1 MKKLSIFLL
10 FAALMVVGS
19 LSAQSLDYD
28 KLTPHPR
35 LLLKTGDITAMRA
48 LPARSATAKIV
59 HDRIIAESER
69 IIGLSPVEHEKVGKR
84 MIAVSREAL
93 KRIFYL
99 SYAYLTTDDIR
110 YAQRA
115 EREMLAISEFEDWN
129 PVHFLDVGEMTMA
142 MAIGYDW
149 LYRYLPVHSRS
160 IIGTAIYEKG
170 LLATENERNTSF
182 LKAKNIWN
190 PVCNAGMIYGALA
203 TMERSPE
210 YCRALIGRCIDSVPK
225 GLEFYNP
232 DGGYIIGYN
241 FWGHGTGFE
250 VMLVAAL
257 QSALGTDA
265 GIAAHESFMRTA
277 SFMNFVV
284 APSGKVYNYS
294 DAKEEAAMLPVK
306 YWFARQTKDLSLVAM
321 DEQMIK
327 AGKVDNNRLLPAYM
341 LFASSM
347 DLSKAQMPKE
357 DTWVGGGEM
366 PMYIYRSGWES
377 KDDTYL
383 AVKGG
388 RASSP
393 HGHMDAGSFVYEYG
407 GVRWAVDLGE
417 HDEHTLEQAGVGMWN
432 MKRESG
438 RWDVFRFGPE
448 SHNTLIIN
456 GQRHNVEEIAPIVE
470 TIDNSRNH
478 GAVVDL
484 TSTFAGMAQN
494 VKRTVELD
502 KSDYLVVTDHI
513 AGASQ
518 PSKVEWRM
526 ATNAQAEI
534 LAPNL
539 IQLTQDGKTMYLR
552 LRTRAEADAVIW
564 PDHQYKEYEERDANV
579 RRVGFILNLRAGE
592 CVDVEVVLSPE
603 RGKKGIKLP
612 KINFN
617 FLKRKRA

>member
-10 FAALMVVGS
+10 FSALMVVGT

-35 LLLKTGDITAMRA
+35 LLLKSGDITAMRA

-69 IIGLSPVEHEKVGKR
+69 IIGVEPVERVKVGKR

-129 PVHFLDVGEMTMA
+129 PAHFLDVGEMTMA

-170 LLATENERNTSF
+170 LLASENATFYNS
-182 LKAKNIWN
+182 KNIWN

-210 YCRALIGRCIDSVPK
+210 YCRALIGRCMDSVPK
-225 GLEFYNP
+225 GLDFYNP

-265 GIAAHESFMRTA
+265 GIAAHEGFMRTA
-277 SFMNFVV
+277 SFMNFLV

-294 DAKEEAAMLPVK
+294 DAKEEASMLPVK
-306 YWFARQTKDLSLVAM
+306 YWFARQTKDTSLVAL
-321 DEQMIK
+321 DEKLIK
-327 AGKVDNNRLLPAYM
+327 QGKIADDRLMPAYM
-341 LFASSM
+341 VFASSM
-347 DLSKAQMPKE
+347 DLSKAVMPKNL
-357 DTWVGGGEM
+357 TWHGGGEM
-366 PMYIYRSGWES
+366 PMYIYRSGWNES
-377 KDDTYL
+377 TDTYL

-393 HGHMDAGSFVYEYG
+393 HGHMDAGSFVFERD

-417 HDEHTLEQAGVGMWN
+417 HDEHTLEQADADMWN
-432 MKRESG
+432 LKRDGG
-438 RWDVFRFGPE
+438 RWNVFRFGPE
-448 SHNTLIIN
+448 SHNTLMFD
-456 GQRHNVEEIAPIVE
+456 GQRHNVEEVAPITE
-470 TIDNSRNH
+470 TFKASRHH

-484 TSTFAGMAQN
+484 TPTFAGMAQS

-502 KSDYLVVTDHI
+502 KNENLIITDHI
-513 AGASQ
+513 VGSAQ

-526 ATNAQAEI
+526 ATNAEAQI
-534 LAPNL
+534 VAPNI

-552 LRTRAEADAVIW
+552 LRTRAVSDAVIW
-564 PDHQYKEYEERDANV
+564 PDHQYKDYEERDANL
-579 RRVGFILNLRAGE
+579 RRVGFVLNLRAGE
-592 CVDVEVVLSPE
+592 SADMEVTLSTE
-603 RGKKGIKLP
+603 RGKSISLP
-612 KINFN
+612 K
-617 FLKRKRA
+617 LKLGIGKKKQR

>member
-1 MKKLSIFLL
+1 MKKLLIFLL
-10 FAALMVVGS
+10 FAALSAVGS

-48 LPARSATAKIV
+48 LPARSATAKVV

-69 IIGLSPVEHEKVGKR
+69 IIGLSPVEHEMVGKR

-170 LLATENERNTSF
+170 LLASEKATFYN
-182 LKAKNIWN
+182 AKNIWN
-190 PVCNAGMIYGALA
+190 PICNAGMIYGALA

-210 YCRALIGRCIDSVPK
+210 YCRALIGRCMDSVPK

-241 FWGHGTGFE
+241 FWDHGTGFE

-265 GIAAHESFMRTA
+265 GIAAHEGFMRTA

-294 DAKEEAAMLPVK
+294 DAKEQASMLPVK
-306 YWFARQTKDLSLVAM
+306 YWFARQTKDSSLVAI
-321 DEQMIK
+321 DEQMVK
-327 AGKVDNNRLLPAYM
+327 AGKVDDNRLLPAYM
-341 LFASSM
+341 VFASSM
-347 DLSKAQMPKE
+347 DLSKPLMPKE

-366 PMYIYRSGWES
+366 PMYIYRSDWDS
-377 KDDTYL
+377 KEDTYL

-393 HGHMDAGSFVYEYG
+393 HGHMDAGSFVYEAD

-417 HDEHTLEQAGVGMWN
+417 HDEHTLEQAGVDMWN
-432 MKRESG
+432 LKRDSG
-438 RWDVFRFGPE
+438 RWDIFRFGPE
-448 SHNTLIIN
+448 SHNTLIFN
-456 GQRHNVEEIAPIVE
+456 GQRHNVEEVAPLVE
-470 TIDNSRNH
+470 TFNAARRH

-484 TSTFAGMAQN
+484 TSTFAGMAQS

-502 KSDYLVVTDHI
+502 KNNYLVVADHI
-513 AGASQ
+513 VGSSQ

-526 ATNAQAEI
+526 ATNAEAEI
-534 LAPNL
+534 LSPNM
-539 IQLTQDGKTMYLR
+539 IQLKQDGKTMYLR
-552 LRTRAEADAVIW
+552 LRSRVEADAVIW
-564 PDHQYKEYEERDANV
+564 PEHQYKSFEERDANV
-579 RRVGFILNLRAGE
+579 RCVGFILNLRAGE
-592 CVDVEVVLSPE
+592 TVDVEVTLSPE
-603 RGKKGIKLP
+603 RGKSLKLP
-612 KINFN
+612 K
-617 FLKRKRA
+617 LKLGFEKKKRR

>member
-35 LLLKTGDITAMRA
+35 LLLKSGDITAMRA
-48 LPARSATAKIV
+48 LPARSATAKVV
-59 HDRIIAESER
+59 HDRIVAESER
-69 IIGLSPVEHEKVGKR
+69 IIGLEPVERVKVGKR

-129 PVHFLDVGEMTMA
+129 PVHFLDVGEMTLA

-170 LLATENERNTSF
+170 LLASERATFFNQ
-182 LKAKNIWN
+182 KNIWN

-210 YCRALIGRCIDSVPK
+210 YCRALIGKCMDSVPK
-225 GLEFYNP
+225 GLDFYNP
-232 DGGYIIGYN
+232 DGSYVIGYN

-265 GIAAHESFMRTA
+265 GIAAHKGFMNTA
-277 SFMNFVV
+277 SFMNYLV

-306 YWFARQTKDLSLVAM
+306 YWFARQTKDLSLVAL
-321 DEQMIK
+321 DERMIK
-327 AGKVDNNRLLPAYM
+327 EGKVAYDRLLPAYM
-341 LFASSM
+341 VFASSM
-347 DLSKAQMPKE
+347 DLTKATMPKNNV
-357 DTWVGGGEM
+357 WRSGGEI
-366 PMYIYRSGWES
+366 PMYIYRSGWD
-377 KDDTYL
+377 KTTDTYL

-393 HGHMDAGSFVYEYG
+393 HGHMDAGAFVYEYD

-417 HDEHTLEQAGVGMWN
+417 HDEHTLEQAGADMWN
-432 MKRESG
+432 LKRDGG
-438 RWDVFRFGPE
+438 RWNIFRFGPE
-448 SHNTLIIN
+448 SHNTLMIN
-456 GQRHNVEEIAPIVE
+456 GQRHNVEEVAPITEVF
-470 TIDNSRNH
+470 NASRHH

-484 TSTFAGMAQN
+484 TSTFAGMAQS

-502 KSDYLVVTDHI
+502 KNNYLVVTDHI
-513 AGASQ
+513 ACGSQ
-518 PSKVEWRM
+518 PTKVEWRM
-526 ATNAQAEI
+526 ATNAEAEI
-534 LAPNL
+534 IAPNT
-539 IQLTQDGKTMYLR
+539 IQLEQDGKTMYLR
-552 LRTRAEADAVIW
+552 LRTRGEVDAVIW
-564 PDHQYKEYEERDANV
+564 PDHQYKEYEERDANL
-579 RRVGFILNLRAGE
+579 RRVGFVLNLRANE
-592 CVDVEVVLSPE
+592 NVDIEVTLSPE
-603 RGKKGIKLP
+603 RGKKSISLP
-612 KINFN
+612 KIKLDMF
-617 FLKRKRA
+617 KKKHK

>member
-1 MKKLSIFLL
+1 MKKLLTFLF
-10 FAALMVVGS
+10 FAAFLAIGT

-48 LPARSATAKIV
+48 LPARSATAHKV

-69 IIGLSPVEHEKVGKR
+69 IIGLEPVERVKVGKR

-115 EREMLAISEFEDWN
+115 EREMLVISEFEDWN

-170 LLATENERNTSF
+170 LLASE
-182 LKAKNIWN
+182 KATFFNSKNIWN

-210 YCRALIGRCIDSVPK
+210 YCRALIGKCMDSVPK
-225 GLEFYNP
+225 GLDFYNP
-232 DGGYIIGYN
+232 DGSYIIGYN

-265 GIAAHESFMRTA
+265 GIAAHQGFMRTA
-277 SFMNFVV
+277 SFMNYLV

-294 DAKEEAAMLPVK
+294 DAKEEASMLPVK
-306 YWFARQTKDLSLVAM
+306 YWFARQTKDTSLVAL
-321 DEQMIK
+321 DERMISE
-327 AGKVDNNRLLPAYM
+327 GKIGDERLLPAYM
-341 LFASSM
+341 VFASSM
-347 DLSKAQMPKE
+347 DLSKATMPKGN
-357 DTWVGGGEM
+357 TWHSGGEI
-366 PMYIYRSGWES
+366 PMYIYRSGWD
-377 KDDTYL
+377 KKTDTYL

-393 HGHMDAGSFVYEYG
+393 HGHMDAGAFVYEYD

-432 MKRESG
+432 LKRDGG

-448 SHNTLIIN
+448 SHNTLMFN
-456 GQRHNVEEIAPIVE
+456 GERHNVEEVAQITE
-470 TIDNSRNH
+470 TFNAARHH

-484 TSTFAGMAQN
+484 TPTFSGMAQS

-502 KSDYLVVTDHI
+502 KNNHLVVTDHI
-513 AGASQ
+513 EGSSQ
-518 PSKVEWRM
+518 PSKIEWRM
-526 ATNAQAEI
+526 ATNAEAEI
-534 LAPNL
+534 VAPNTIML
-539 IQLTQDGKTMYLR
+539 KQDGKTMYLR
-552 LRTRAEADAVIW
+552 LRTRAVSDAVIW
-564 PDHQYKEYEERDANV
+564 PDHQYKEFEERDANL
-579 RRVGFILNLRAGE
+579 RRVGFVLNLRAGE
-592 CVDVEVVLSPE
+592 STDVEVTLSPE
-603 RGKKGIKLP
+603 RGKSISLP
-612 KINFN
+612 KIKLNFGKKN
-617 FLKRKRA
+617 RR

>member
-10 FAALMVVGS
+10 FAALMVVS
-19 LSAQSLDYD
+19 TVSAQSLNYD
-28 KLTPHPR
+28 NLSPHPR
-35 LLLKTGDITAMRA
+35 LLLKSGDITAMRA

-69 IIGLSPVEHEKVGKR
+69 IIGLEPVERVKVGKR

-99 SYAYLTTDDIR
+99 SYAYLTTEDLR
-110 YAQRA
+110 FAQRA
-115 EREMLAISEFEDWN
+115 EREMLSISEFEDWN
-129 PVHFLDVGEMTMA
+129 PVHFLDVGEMTLA

-170 LLATENERNTSF
+170 LMASENATFFNS
-182 LKAKNIWN
+182 KNIWN

-210 YCRALIGRCIDSVPK
+210 YCRTLIGKCMDSVPK
-225 GLEFYNP
+225 GLDFYNP
-232 DGGYIIGYN
+232 DGSYIIGYT

-265 GIAAHESFMRTA
+265 GIASHEAFMRTG
-277 SFMNFVV
+277 SFMNYLI
-284 APSGKVYNYS
+284 APSGQVYNYS
-294 DAKEEAAMLPVK
+294 DSKLEATMLPVK
-306 YWFARQTKDLSLVAM
+306 YWFARQTKDASLVAL

-327 AGKVDNNRLLPAYM
+327 NGRIDDNRLLPAYM
-341 LFASSM
+341 VFASAL
-347 DLSKAQMPKE
+347 DLSKPQMPKST
-357 DTWVGGGEM
+357 TWSSGGEI
-366 PMYIYRSGWES
+366 PMYIYRSGWD
-377 KDDTYL
+377 KPTDTYL

-393 HGHMDAGSFVYEYG
+393 HGHMDAGAFVYEYD

-417 HDEHTLEQAGVGMWN
+417 HDEHTLEQARVGLWN
-432 MKRESG
+432 LKRDGG
-438 RWDVFRFGPE
+438 RWDVFRFSPQ
-448 SHNTLIIN
+448 SHNTLMFN
-456 GQRHNVEEIAPIVE
+456 GERHNVEEIAPITE
-470 TIDNSRNH
+470 TFNASRHH

-484 TSTFAGMAQN
+484 TPTFKGMAQS

-502 KSDYLVVTDHI
+502 KNNWLVVTDNI
-513 AGASQ
+513 TAGSQ

-526 ATNAQAEI
+526 ATYAEAEI
-534 LAPNL
+534 IAPNT
-539 IQLTQDGKTMYLR
+539 IQLKQDGKTMYLR
-552 LRTRAEADAVIW
+552 LRTRSISDAIIW
-564 PDHQYKEYEERDANV
+564 PEHQYKEYEERDGDL
-579 RRVGFILNLRAGE
+579 RCVGFVIDLRAGE
-592 CVDVEVVLSPE
+592 TSEVEVTLSPE
-603 RGKKGIKLP
+603 RGKNITLP
-612 KINFN
+612 KLRLN
-617 FLKRKRA
+617 LGKKKRR

>member
-10 FAALMVVGS
+10 FAALMVVGT

-28 KLTPHPR
+28 KLTAHPR
-35 LLLKTGDITAMRA
+35 LLLKSGDITAMRA

-69 IIGLSPVEHEKVGKR
+69 IIGVEPVERVKVGKR

-170 LLATENERNTSF
+170 LLASENATFFNS
-182 LKAKNIWN
+182 KNIWN

-210 YCRALIGRCIDSVPK
+210 YCRALIGKCMDSVPK
-225 GLEFYNP
+225 GLDFYNP
-232 DGGYIIGYN
+232 AGSYVIGHT

-265 GIAAHESFMRTA
+265 GIAAHEAFMRTA
-277 SFMNFVV
+277 SFINFTV
-284 APSGKVYNYS
+284 APTGKIYNYS
-294 DAKEEAAMLPVK
+294 DAQQDAAMSPVK
-306 YWFARQTKDLSLVAM
+306 YWFARQTKDTSLVAL
-321 DEQMIK
+321 DEKMIK
-327 AGKVDNNRLLPAYM
+327 QGLIDDSRLLPAYM
-341 LFASSM
+341 VFASSM
-347 DLSKAQMPKE
+347 DLSKAQMPKSN
-357 DTWVGGGEM
+357 TWHSAGEI
-366 PMYIYRSGWES
+366 PVYIYRSGWDS
-377 KDDTYL
+377 PTDTYL

-393 HGHMDAGSFVYEYG
+393 HGHMDAGAFVYEYN

-432 MKRESG
+432 LKRDGG

-448 SHNTLIIN
+448 SHNTLMFN
-456 GQRHNVEEIAPIVE
+456 GERHNVEEVAQITEVFN
-470 TIDNSRNH
+470 TSRHH

-484 TSTFAGMAQN
+484 TPTFAGMAAS

-502 KSDYLVVTDHI
+502 KNDYLLVTDHI
-513 AGASQ
+513 VAGAK
-518 PSKVEWRM
+518 PTKVEWRM
-526 ATNAQAEI
+526 ATNAEAEI
-534 LAPNL
+534 IAPNI
-539 IQLTQDGKTMYLR
+539 IQLTQEGKTMYLR
-552 LRTRAEADAVIW
+552 LRTRAVSDAVIW
-564 PDHQYKEYEERDANV
+564 SDHQYKEYEERDANL
-579 RRVGFILNLRAGE
+579 RRVGFVLDLRAGE
-592 CVDVEVVLSPE
+592 VVDVEVTLSAE
-603 RGKKGIKLP
+603 RGKKGISLP
-612 KINFN
+612 KINLGLGKKN
-617 FLKRKRA
+617 RR

>member
-1 MKKLSIFLL
+1 MKKLLIFLL
-10 FAALMVVGS
+10 FAALSAVGS

-48 LPARSATAKIV
+48 LPARSATAKVV

-69 IIGLSPVEHEKVGKR
+69 IIGLSPVEHEMVGKR

-170 LLATENERNTSF
+170 LLASEKATFYN
-182 LKAKNIWN
+182 AKNIWN

-210 YCRALIGRCIDSVPK
+210 YCRALIGRCMDSVPK
-225 GLEFYNP
+225 DLEFYNP

-265 GIAAHESFMRTA
+265 GIAAHEGFMRTA

-294 DAKEEAAMLPVK
+294 DAKEQASMLPVK
-306 YWFARQTKDLSLVAM
+306 YWFARQTKDSSLVAI
-321 DEQMIK
+321 DEQMVK
-327 AGKVDNNRLLPAYM
+327 AGKVDDNRLLPAYM
-341 LFASSM
+341 VFASSM
-347 DLSKAQMPKE
+347 DLSKPLMPKE

-366 PMYIYRSGWES
+366 PMYIYRSNWDS
-377 KDDTYL
+377 KEDTYL

-393 HGHMDAGSFVYEYG
+393 HGHMDAGSFVYEAD

-417 HDEHTLEQAGVGMWN
+417 HDEHTLEQAGVDMWN
-432 MKRESG
+432 LKRDSG
-438 RWDVFRFGPE
+438 RWDIFRFGPE
-448 SHNTLIIN
+448 SHNTLIFN
-456 GQRHNVEEIAPIVE
+456 GQRHNVEEVAPIVE
-470 TIDNSRNH
+470 TFNAARHH

-484 TSTFAGMAQN
+484 TSTFAGMAQS

-502 KSDYLVVTDHI
+502 KNNYLVVADHI
-513 AGASQ
+513 VGSSQ

-526 ATNAQAEI
+526 TTNAEAEI
-534 LAPNL
+534 LSPNM
-539 IQLTQDGKTMYLR
+539 IQLKQDGKTMYLR
-552 LRTRAEADAVIW
+552 LRSRVEADAVIW
-564 PDHQYKEYEERDANV
+564 PEHQYKSFEERDANV
-579 RRVGFILNLRAGE
+579 RCVGFILNLRAGE
-592 CVDVEVVLSPE
+592 TVDVEVALSPE
-603 RGKKGIKLP
+603 RGKSISLP
-612 KINFN
+612 K
-617 FLKRKRA
+617 LKLGLGKKKRR

>member
-10 FAALMVVGS
+10 FAALMVVS
-19 LSAQSLDYD
+19 TVSAQSLNYD
-28 KLTPHPR
+28 NLAPHPR
-35 LLLKTGDITAMRA
+35 LLLKSGDITAMRA

-69 IIGLSPVEHEKVGKR
+69 IIGLEPVERVKVGKR

-99 SYAYLTTDDIR
+99 SYAYLTTEDLR
-110 YAQRA
+110 FAQRA

-129 PVHFLDVGEMTMA
+129 PVHFLDVGEMTLA

-170 LLATENERNTSF
+170 LMASENATFFNS
-182 LKAKNIWN
+182 KNIWN

-210 YCRALIGRCIDSVPK
+210 YCRTLIGKCMDSVPK
-225 GLEFYNP
+225 GLDFYNP
-232 DGGYIIGYN
+232 DGSYIIGYT

-265 GIAAHESFMRTA
+265 GIASHKAFMRTG
-277 SFMNFVV
+277 SFMNYLI
-284 APSGKVYNYS
+284 APSGQVYNYS
-294 DAKEEAAMLPVK
+294 DSKLKATMLPVK
-306 YWFARQTKDLSLVAM
+306 YWFARQTKDASLVAL

-327 AGKVDNNRLLPAYM
+327 NGRVDDNRLLPAYM
-341 LFASSM
+341 VFASAL
-347 DLSKAQMPKE
+347 DLSKPQMPKST
-357 DTWVGGGEM
+357 TWSSGGEI
-366 PMYIYRSGWES
+366 PMYIYRSGWD
-377 KDDTYL
+377 KPTDTYL

-393 HGHMDAGSFVYEYG
+393 HGHMDAGAFVYEYD

-417 HDEHTLEQAGVGMWN
+417 HDEHTLEQARVGLWN
-432 MKRESG
+432 LKRDGG
-438 RWDVFRFGPE
+438 RWDVFRFSPQ
-448 SHNTLIIN
+448 SHNTLMFN
-456 GQRHNVEEIAPIVE
+456 GERHNVEEIAPITE
-470 TIDNSRNH
+470 TFNASRHH

-484 TSTFAGMAQN
+484 TPTFKGMAQS
-494 VKRTVELD
+494 VKRKVELD
-502 KSDYLVVTDHI
+502 KNNWLVVTDNI
-513 AGASQ
+513 TAGSQ

-526 ATNAQAEI
+526 ATYAEAEI
-534 LAPNL
+534 IAPNT
-539 IQLTQDGKTMYLR
+539 IQLKQDGKTMYLR
-552 LRTRAEADAVIW
+552 LRTRSISDAIIW
-564 PDHQYKEYEERDANV
+564 PEHQYKEYEERDGDL
-579 RRVGFILNLRAGE
+579 RCVGFVIDLRAGE
-592 CVDVEVVLSPE
+592 TSEVEVTLSPE
-603 RGKKGIKLP
+603 RGKNITLP
-612 KINFN
+612 KLRLN
-617 FLKRKRA
+617 LGKKKRR

>member
-10 FAALMVVGS
+10 FSALMVVGT

-35 LLLKTGDITAMRA
+35 LLLKSGDITAMRA
-48 LPARSATAKIV
+48 LPARSATAKVV

-69 IIGLSPVEHEKVGKR
+69 VIGLEPVERVKVGKR

-99 SYAYLTTDDIR
+99 SYAYLTTEDIR

-149 LYRYLPVHSRS
+149 LYRYLPIHSRS

-170 LLATENERNTSF
+170 LMASEKATFFNQ
-182 LKAKNIWN
+182 KNIWN

-210 YCRALIGRCIDSVPK
+210 YCRALIGKCMYSVPK
-225 GLEFYNP
+225 GLDFYNP
-232 DGGYIIGYN
+232 DGSYIIGYN

-265 GIAAHESFMRTA
+265 GIAAHEAFMRTA
-277 SFMNFVV
+277 SFMNYLV

-294 DAKEEAAMLPVK
+294 DAKEEASMLPVK
-306 YWFARQTKDLSLVAM
+306 YWFARQTKDTSLVAM
-321 DEQMIK
+321 DERMIK
-327 AGKVDNNRLLPAYM
+327 EGKVGDSRLLPVYM
-341 LFASSM
+341 LFASSL
-347 DLSKAQMPKE
+347 DLSKPQMPKST
-357 DTWVGGGEM
+357 TWSSGGEI
-366 PMYIYRSGWES
+366 PMYIYRSGWD
-377 KDDTYL
+377 KTTDTYL

-393 HGHMDAGSFVYEYG
+393 HGHMDAGAFVFERD

-417 HDEHTLEQAGVGMWN
+417 YDEHTLEQAGVGLWN
-432 MKRESG
+432 LKRDGG

-448 SHNTLIIN
+448 SHNTLMFN
-456 GQRHNVEEIAPIVE
+456 GERHNVEEVAPIVE
-470 TIDNSRNH
+470 TFNASRHH

-484 TSTFAGMAQN
+484 TPTFKGMAQS

-502 KSDYLVVTDHI
+502 KNNNLVVTDNI
-513 AGASQ
+513 VGGPQ

-526 ATNAQAEI
+526 ATNAEAEI
-534 LAPNL
+534 IAPNI
-539 IQLTQDGKTMYLR
+539 IQLKQDGKTMYLR
-552 LRTRAEADAVIW
+552 LRTRATADAVIW
-564 PDHQYKEYEERDANV
+564 PEHQYKEYEERDENL
-579 RRVGFILNLRAGE
+579 RRVGFIVDLRADE
-592 CVDVEVVLSPE
+592 PVDVEVTLSSE
-603 RGKKGIKLP
+603 RGKKSITLP
-612 KINFN
+612 K
-617 FLKRKRA
+617 LKLNLGKKNRR

>member
-10 FAALMVVGS
+10 FSALMVVGT

-28 KLTPHPR
+28 KLAPHPR

-48 LPARSATAKIV
+48 LPARSATAKVV

-69 IIGLSPVEHEKVGKR
+69 IIGLPAVERVKVGKR

-99 SYAYLTTDDIR
+99 SYAYHTTDDIR

-170 LLATENERNTSF
+170 LLASENATFYN
-182 LKAKNIWN
+182 AKNIWN

-210 YCRALIGRCIDSVPK
+210 YCRSLISRCMESVPK
-225 GLEFYNP
+225 GLDFYKP
-232 DGGYIIGYN
+232 DGSYIIGYN
-241 FWGHGTGFE
+241 FWTHGTGFE

-265 GIAAHESFMRTA
+265 GIAASESFMRTA
-277 SFMNFVV
+277 SFMNFLV
-284 APSGKVYNYS
+284 APSGRVYNYS
-294 DAKEEAAMLPVK
+294 DAKEQASMLPVK

-321 DEQMIK
+321 DEQLIK
-327 AGKVDNNRLLPAYM
+327 QGKVEDSRLLPAYM

-347 DLSKAQMPKE
+347 DLTKVQMPKS
-357 DTWVGGGEM
+357 DSWHSGGDM
-366 PMYIYRSGWES
+366 PMYIYRSGWNS
-377 KDDTYL
+377 NTDTYL

-393 HGHMDAGSFVYEYG
+393 HGHMDAGSFVYEYN

-417 HDEHTLEQAGVGMWN
+417 HDEHTLEQAGVDMWN
-432 MKRESG
+432 LKRESG

-448 SHNTLIIN
+448 SHNTLIFN
-456 GQRHNVEEIAPIVE
+456 GQRHNVEEVAPIVQ
-470 TIDNSRNH
+470 TINAARNH

-484 TSTFAGMAQN
+484 TPTFAGMAQS

-502 KSDYLVVTDHI
+502 KNNYLVVTDHI
-513 AGASQ
+513 AGSTQ
-518 PSKVEWRM
+518 PSRVEWRM
-526 ATNAQAEI
+526 ATNAEAEI
-534 LAPNL
+534 VAPNM

-552 LRTRAEADAVIW
+552 LRTRVQADAVIW
-564 PDHQYKEYEERDANV
+564 PAHQYKEYEERDANLHC
-579 RRVGFILNLRAGE
+579 VGFVLNLRAGE
-592 CVDVEVVLSPE
+592 TADVEVVLSPE
-603 RGKKGIKLP
+603 RGKKGLSLP
-612 KINFN
+612 KINLN
-617 FLKRKRA
+617 FLKRNRR